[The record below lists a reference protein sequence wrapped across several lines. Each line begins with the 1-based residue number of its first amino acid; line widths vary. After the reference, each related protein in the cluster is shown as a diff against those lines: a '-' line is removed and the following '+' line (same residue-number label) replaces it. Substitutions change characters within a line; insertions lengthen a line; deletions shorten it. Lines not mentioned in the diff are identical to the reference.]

1 MARKLECRHCGTF
14 NTAGNVC
21 FCRRSPVVDR
31 KCGTCKYHLQAA
43 HHNDTSAGF
52 VDCRYD
58 PPLITAENRYACLRP
73 LVHKDYWCGRYE
85 ADA

>member
-1 MARKLECRHCGTF
+1 MPAKRKSDLMAR
-14 NTAGNVC
+14 
-21 FCRRSPVVDR
+21 PVVDR